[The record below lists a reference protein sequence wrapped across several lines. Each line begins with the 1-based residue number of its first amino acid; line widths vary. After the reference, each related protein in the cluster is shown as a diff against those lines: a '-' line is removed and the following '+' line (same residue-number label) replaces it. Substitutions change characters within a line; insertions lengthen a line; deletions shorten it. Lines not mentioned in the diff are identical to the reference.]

1 MGATPRPPPGR
12 RPLLALDASG
22 GQIGGD
28 VREHLIDLGA
38 EQRDRSDTHN
48 GDQADEQAVLDES
61 RTILVLGK
69 TGNEF
74 THEKK
79 ILFG

>member
-1 MGATPRPPPGR
+1 VVAPGR
-12 RPLLALDASG
+12 RPRLALDTRV

-28 VREHLIDLGA
+28 VREHRIDLVA
-38 EQRDRSDTHN
+38 EQGDRSDTHN
-48 GDQADEQAVLDES
+48 GDQADEQAVLDEG
-61 RTILVLGK
+61 RTLVVFYETSNQL
-69 TGNEF
+69 